1 MTIVVAIDP
10 GPTQSACVAW
20 DGERIYE
27 HDLLSNEAMLQHLRL
42 PYGRVR
48 PSLIAIEWISSY
60 GMPVGAEVFDTCRW
74 VGRFE
79 EAASLTL
86 TPIPVE
92 MIPRCDVKLHLCNSA
107 RAKDANVRQA
117 LLDLIGPRGTKKNPG
132 PTYGI
137 TTHCWAALGVAVY
150 AHHKLL
156 SQAAS

>member
-10 GPTQSACVAW
+10 GPTQSACVVW
-20 DGERIYE
+20 DGERIYG

-42 PYGRVR
+42 PYVTVR

-74 VGRFE
+74 AGRFE
-79 EAASLTL
+79 EAARPL
-86 TPIPVE
+86 PVE
-92 MIPRCDVKLHLCNSA
+92 LIPRRDVKLHLCNSA

-137 TTHCWAALGVAVY
+137 TTHCWAALGVAVL
-150 AHHKLL
+150 AHHRLL
-156 SQAAS
+156 QQAAS